1 MSDEVKVTITDP
13 EATIIKTDDSSV
25 NVAAESSSNTIS
37 SDDPAIKVTSE
48 EKTTE
53 VAVTEEVIVI
63 KTAEASAPPASN
75 TESCCRYLYLYFR
88 MFMGQV
94 DVQDSI
100 DTTEGIISYSGG
112 PSPLII
118 TVSEGISFLDIE
130 RINHTKDVPLSL
142 VTVTPTGYSIAPP
155 LSNNYYYKVLIRLL

>member
-25 NVAAESSSNTIS
+25 NVAAESSLNTIS

-88 MFMGQV
+88 IFMGQI

-100 DTTEGIISYSGG
+100 DTTGGIISYNGG
-112 PSPLII
+112 PSPLVI
-118 TVSEGISFLDIE
+118 TVSEGVSFLDIE
-130 RINHTKDVPLSL
+130 RINHTKDVPLPL
-142 VTVTPTGYSIAPP
+142 VTVTPTGYSIAAPNA
-155 LSNNYYYKVLIRLL
+155 NNYYYKVIIRLL